1 MHQSSLKLHIY
12 SDVKPRQRPLLTCD
26 FLLALKIILFKKFSL
41 GTEELAQQ
49 IKSNHCPS
57 WGVWRGWGE
66 TTTTTMHG
74 TRSFCTTVLRQ
85 EILTILKPQLQIH
98 PHKMRSNKH
107 KSPNPELG
115 SQQP

>member
-26 FLLALKIILFKKFSL
+26 FLLALKIVLFKKFSL

-57 WGVWRGWGE
+57 WGVWGE
-66 TTTTTMHG
+66 VG
-74 TRSFCTTVLRQ
+74 GDNNNNNAWYTVLLHNSTQ
-85 EILTILKPQLQIH
+85 AGDSDHPQTTA
-98 PHKMRSNKH
+98 SN
-107 KSPNPELG
+107 SPP
-115 SQQP
+115 